1 MSERTLRAAIA
12 ALAIA
17 GAGVASYLVY
27 TRYSGARIACATGGC
42 ETVQQSRYSELAGMP
57 VAVLGLVLYLA
68 LLVTALLR
76 GAAAAAACATLAAGG
91 ALFAAYLLVV
101 QIAVIDAICQW
112 CVASDVIIL
121 AIAVLA
127 VLRLRLTEAPGARV
141 REST

>member
-12 ALAIA
+12 ALALA

-91 ALFAAYLLVV
+91 TLFAAYLLVV